1 MSPITEAMAQEV
13 HDLNNK
19 VLELVSNASTPEA
32 ALNTLL
38 TAYINLAGHLGVLE
52 QVPGAGIALG
62 DAART
67 LMALRTPS
75 AAPQASPIH

>member
-13 HDLNNK
+13 HDLNNE
-19 VLELVSNASTPEA
+19 VLQLVRKASTPEV

-38 TAYINLAGHLGVLE
+38 TAYLNLAGHFGLLNE
-52 QVPGAGIALG
+52 VPGAGLALG

-67 LMALRTPS
+67 LMGLR
-75 AAPQASPIH
+75 ARAKDPQASPIH